1 LCLLKEIGNRHRS
14 VGRCWLERLLLQSG
28 DRSSVTGTTSAI
40 DDYTKLQAQETGRTT
55 DPLRPVLARVRAN
68 KLQLPLAEN
77 VGTDRNALAPTLAAA
92 AIRQNS
98 QLPAFAP
105 LLEELEVAGWSSH
118 RRTLSGNF
126 HDWTLLEGRTLLV
139 MAGQAVPSQA
149 DDAIDPIEA
158 ALVAQGAWASIR
170 SHSHH
175 ATDAGTLMSLA
186 ARGLWSNLN
195 SGLHAAL
202 IVAMFDLDGGHASVA
217 VAGDCL
223 ALRIR
228 AAGTE
233 QIATNQPLLGADPN
247 FNYVSHLLKLSLRE
261 RVLLVADEPLKRPAK
276 LAARIAASFSR
287 LDAEAHR
294 RMIAADAIAPVR
306 ASFEQQ
312 AGNNRQ
318 VSASIVAVRRR

>member
-186 ARGLWSNLN
+186 AQCRRRGRLPGAKN
-195 SGLHAAL
+195 SGSRH
-202 IVAMFDLDGGHASVA
+202 
-217 VAGDCL
+217 
-223 ALRIR
+223 R
-228 AAGTE
+228 A
-233 QIATNQPLLGADPN
+233 N
-247 FNYVSHLLKLSLRE
+247 R
-261 RVLLVADEPLKRPAK
+261 DEPATIGSGPELQLRQPFIEAFASRAR
-276 LAARIAASFSR
+276 LARGR
-287 LDAEAHR
+287 
-294 RMIAADAIAPVR
+294 
-306 ASFEQQ
+306 
-312 AGNNRQ
+312 
-318 VSASIVAVRRR
+318 